1 MVKNLSAQAIT
12 FPGMTAGEHFQFFY
26 RQHWMR
32 LARMIQALAAGTA
45 LYAAALWLITD
56 MQPDDTRRLLL
67 AFASGA
73 YLLLQLTLLT
83 RFYRHFLY
91 VVVVTDAKVYRIKKT
106 LLTVD
111 DRQTIDLWSLSD
123 ATATQH
129 GLFQNVLGF
138 GTLVL
143 HGTEETRIHFTPRVR
158 QQLNRI
164 SHLRTQA
171 RNRAMG
177 ASPRTPQSS

>member
-32 LARMIQALAAGTA
+32 LAGMMQALAAGTA

-56 MQPDDTRRLLL
+56 TQPDDTRRLLL

-73 YLLLQLTLLT
+73 YLLLQLALLT

-129 GLFQNVLGF
+129 GLFQNMLGF

-164 SHLRTQA
+164 SHLRAQA

-177 ASPRTPQSS
+177 TSPRAPQSS